1 MGNGIK
7 ALVPMKNFT
16 EITSLPVAIFGKI
29 VTSFFTDTYNLF
41 KRLIN
46 MTTIIDILKVRSSAE
61 ENKLDSKL
69 YSLAEKLSSIAEDHQ
84 KRVIKIM
91 PEFDLHDNTHLVK
104 VEQNIV
110 QLLGD
115 ETLQKLSSLEL
126 FLLSMAAKLHDCGMA
141 PADWEI
147 KLMSLTEG
155 TDSIVLDENS
165 CHFDGKIPMTIK
177 EAKAFIIKNKS
188 LLYKDFETVKEW
200 QFSPKDEE
208 TLINSLSELLADYQK
223 YRNGFTSELCKIDEK
238 SKFEQYNQY
247 RRVDYIR
254 LNHHKKSSQY
264 VCNLLPMFETY
275 LGEVWSQ
282 RLLLD
287 LSKICQS
294 HGENIDFLR
303 KLKTEVKYI
312 DDTSVNPQFIAV
324 MLRLGDIIH
333 YSYDRAP
340 LVLRSAMC
348 FNSDYSKHEWTVKVG
363 LSYAIS
369 DRKISYIANCQ
380 TPKDYY
386 HIHKYLDWIDE
397 EINILDSLKRNWAS
411 DYKIDIQEVNR
422 ENVDYDH
429 NAFTP
434 VNGSGF
440 TLNQNKIIE
449 LLMGV
454 NLYKDPFSCL
464 RELYQN
470 SLDACRC
477 MIDIGK
483 KSNHNI
489 EGNIEFGI
497 EEDKEGEYL
506 YCKDN
511 GLGMSEYIIENYLL
525 KIGNSFY
532 KSADYSRKRAQWAS
546 NYTPV
551 SQFGIGI
558 LSCFI
563 IGTKL
568 EIMTRFHE
576 TKKLIICCIDG
587 VYESVYYRTPTRE
600 DEEAIEEY
608 GTIIKVYLNSEYVTK
623 INNTPIEKI
632 GLAMQYLYT
641 ECDKDDEY
649 ASYHEMFHNWNSS
662 LYRYLNEYVNSVPDH
677 INLRVRFKDNTSV
690 PIFDKPLSI
699 KIGELGITDD
709 DQPFIDYAISR
720 QYLRHFNGSIYG
732 IQKYLKQYLI
742 DVKTDN
748 ISYKT
753 IITLPLPGMIDLKDD
768 LAFYR
773 HLHVIG
779 SRVSVDGISV
789 SAPSHLEFEDMY
801 YTRLIQNGSLNY
813 DGNIRPQL
821 SVDRKV
827 IISYPYDYKS
837 SYKDLTEK
845 EISQII
851 QVASTHIQQY
861 KLYDDIFTVDL
872 IWKYIFS
879 IIGCGQVLF
888 INKLATSSLGLF
900 KWPTINQMLDNSMDI
915 KEIMSADCVMFKNY
929 NHNYHDI
936 FAQKVV
942 MALTISA
949 QSIDVISDNVI
960 VIKKGHTIDIPEID
974 YAYRHSRYLVPCVDS
989 KVFEEY
995 DIISNLYPIV
1005 PKRLVQSLKFVEMK
1019 LENSNAIM
1027 ISATSNSYNELFFQ
1041 DSRLVNPSVGLYSA
1055 KGRFGREPD
1064 HYIHEFD
1071 TRKNNFQC
1079 MDFIPNFS
1087 QRKEAVP
1094 IFAYIA
1100 PTELTERD
1108 KELLLKYKD
1117 SEPDYYKGVHDGWS
1131 VLVTNMETENVIIK
1145 PGKVSR
1151 KEMVSSLSDD
1161 FWETYK
1167 EWTFRFLDGSIMQ
1180 KCK

>member
-1 MGNGIK
+1 MED
-7 ALVPMKNFT
+7 FS
-16 EITSLPVAIFGKI
+16 EITSLPVAIFGEI
-29 VTSFFTDTYNLF
+29 VISFYTDTYNLF

-155 TDSIVLDENS
+155 TNSIVLDENS

-208 TLINSLSELLADYQK
+208 TLINSLAELLTDYQK

-254 LNHHKKSSQY
+254 LNHHKKSSKY

-294 HGENIDFLR
+294 HGESIDFLR

-348 FNSDYSKHEWTVKVG
+348 FNSEYSKHEWTVKVG

-386 HIHKYLDWIDE
+386 HIHKYIDWIDE
-397 EINILDSLKRNWAS
+397 EIKILDSLKRNWAP

-483 KSNHNI
+483 KTCHNI

-497 EEDKEGEYL
+497 EEDKEGKYL

-511 GLGMSEYIIENYLL
+511 GLGMSDDIIENYLL

-587 VYESVYYRTPTRE
+587 IYESVYYRTPTLE

-608 GTIIKVYLNSEYVTK
+608 GTIIKVYLSPDYSNK
-623 INNTPIEKI
+623 INNNPIEKL
-632 GLAMQYLYT
+632 GVALLCPNVFSSKDEEESREDKNDFVSYRGMFQKWEYNLYN
-641 ECDKDDEY
+641 
-649 ASYHEMFHNWNSS
+649 H
-662 LYRYLNEYVNSVPDH
+662 LNDYVSVVPDN
-677 INLRVRFKDNTSV
+677 INLNVRFDNNTIV
-690 PIFDKPLSI
+690 PIMNKPFSVKTGLFSVA
-699 KIGELGITDD
+699 EE
-709 DQPFIDYAISR
+709 DQQFIDYCFNHPSNQLYHIFSISSA
-720 QYLRHFNGSIYG
+720 YNLLN
-732 IQKYLKQYLI
+732 KLKQYLI
-742 DVKTDN
+742 CVRTEN
-748 ISYKT
+748 FSYRMIIS
-753 IITLPLPGMIDLKDD
+753 LPLPGFMVVW
-768 LAFYR
+768 R
-773 HLHVIG
+773 
-779 SRVSVDGISV
+779 
-789 SAPSHLEFEDMY
+789 
-801 YTRLIQNGSLNY
+801 
-813 DGNIRPQL
+813 
-821 SVDRKV
+821 
-827 IISYPYDYKS
+827 DYFIFF
-837 SYKDLTEK
+837 D
-845 EISQII
+845 EI
-851 QVASTHIQQY
+851 
-861 KLYDDIFTVDL
+861 
-872 IWKYIFS
+872 
-879 IIGCGQVLF
+879 
-888 INKLATSSLGLF
+888 
-900 KWPTINQMLDNSMDI
+900 
-915 KEIMSADCVMFKNY
+915 
-929 NHNYHDI
+929 
-936 FAQKVV
+936 
-942 MALTISA
+942 
-949 QSIDVISDNVI
+949 
-960 VIKKGHTIDIPEID
+960 
-974 YAYRHSRYLVPCVDS
+974 
-989 KVFEEY
+989 
-995 DIISNLYPIV
+995 
-1005 PKRLVQSLKFVEMK
+1005 
-1019 LENSNAIM
+1019 
-1027 ISATSNSYNELFFQ
+1027 
-1041 DSRLVNPSVGLYSA
+1041 
-1055 KGRFGREPD
+1055 
-1064 HYIHEFD
+1064 
-1071 TRKNNFQC
+1071 
-1079 MDFIPNFS
+1079 
-1087 QRKEAVP
+1087 
-1094 IFAYIA
+1094 
-1100 PTELTERD
+1100 
-1108 KELLLKYKD
+1108 
-1117 SEPDYYKGVHDGWS
+1117 
-1131 VLVTNMETENVIIK
+1131 
-1145 PGKVSR
+1145 
-1151 KEMVSSLSDD
+1151 
-1161 FWETYK
+1161 
-1167 EWTFRFLDGSIMQ
+1167 
-1180 KCK
+1180 